1 MPASDSRS
9 TGETNDNV
17 EATTSHPSVAEK
29 KADVDMDVPGPPHES
44 LEKKADVNMDV
55 PGPSHESFLDSLPP
69 WVSTNLRSPNSWK
82 LLARCWL
89 SSWAAFLLL
98 IPQPSLNILGN
109 TYVASF
115 IFAITS
121 V

>member
-17 EATTSHPSVAEK
+17 ESTTSHPSVAP
-29 KADVDMDVPGPPHES
+29 A
-44 LEKKADVNMDV
+44 EKKADVNMDV
-55 PGPSHESFLDSLPP
+55 PGPPHKSFLDSLPP